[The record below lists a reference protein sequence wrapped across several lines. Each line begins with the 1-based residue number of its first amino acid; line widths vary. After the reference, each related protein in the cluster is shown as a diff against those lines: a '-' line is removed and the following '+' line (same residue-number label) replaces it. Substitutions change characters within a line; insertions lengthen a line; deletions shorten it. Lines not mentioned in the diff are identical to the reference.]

1 MVGESSDDDVQ
12 RESQFADYLI
22 FSLILTIYRMILK
35 HRQNGSLNFEG
46 LLHFGTAQW
55 PAEETYDD
63 EVRTAVVEA
72 LFGMHTLA
80 LFP

>member
-1 MVGESSDDDVQ
+1 
-12 RESQFADYLI
+12 
-22 FSLILTIYRMILK
+22 MILK

-55 PAEETYDD
+55 SAEETYDD